1 VGREQY
7 IGGLLCGIVFAVSIF
22 CFAMALTGTWML
34 QPAGF
39 PVARVWFLM
48 LCLMAASV
56 LAAAVAVLF
65 STFLNP
71 LFATLS
77 AISVMAIPAIAM
89 WFDPRWSNVIPVFA
103 LVQLLIRASVSE
115 YWTPQWAPLMLGFL
129 ESGLCWLAA
138 SWIFSRR
145 DIAVA
150 VD

>member
-1 VGREQY
+1 
-7 IGGLLCGIVFAVSIF
+7 
-22 CFAMALTGTWML
+22 
-34 QPAGF
+34 
-39 PVARVWFLM
+39 
-48 LCLMAASV
+48 V